1 MALDKATFLKPRP
14 RQIVL
19 IDCGLEQPA
28 RLRALLESER
38 IEFDVWIKNSKG
50 EISDAKMKKS
60 RLKLIA
66 MCMVGDDG
74 ELILDEADF
83 VELMDLP
90 ASVTAKLAKA
100 CMTLC
105 GLNDDDL
112 DEAVKN

>member
-60 RLKLIA
+60 NADAQAPKTTCPKLTTTTSSRFISRSW
-66 MCMVGDDG
+66 
-74 ELILDEADF
+74 
-83 VELMDLP
+83 P
-90 ASVTAKLAKA
+90 
-100 CMTLC
+100 
-105 GLNDDDL
+105 
-112 DEAVKN
+112 